1 MRPNTLALALLVA
14 ALMTFGPIS
23 TDMYLASLPALAE
36 VFATEAGTAQLTLSV
51 YFAGIA
57 VAQLFIGTLSD
68 RFGRRPILIGGLVL
82 FVATSTACALA
93 TSIEVLIGLRFCQA
107 FGAASATVLSR
118 AIVRDLHERAGA
130 AHMLARVGS
139 IMGISPVLAPILGS
153 YLFVWFGWQANF
165 WAMAVYGAGA
175 MVFVVLLLGETLARG
190 ERAPLRFA
198 AVAFSFARLVR
209 HRIFLGYALP
219 YLFVYAGMFAFF
231 TGFPFIVINL
241 LGQPAEYFGYFFAA
255 VVIGFPIGTFIA
267 GRLTRHFSIDDVLR
281 VAVSLSAL
289 SALVVAA
296 FAWAGVTHLLA
307 VMVPMLAYQV
317 TVGMIN
323 PLAQASALAPFPEIA
338 GKAAAVMG
346 AGQMGAASLASY
358 LVGATHDGT
367 AIPQLTLVAL
377 FGVGVFASY
386 RLLVWKRPLAAD
398 DARAA

>member
-1 MRPNTLALALLVA
+1 MRPNTLALALLMA

-190 ERAPLRFA
+190 ERARLRFA

-231 TGFPFIVINL
+231 TGFPLSSLTCWASRPSISVI
-241 LGQPAEYFGYFFAA
+241 FS
-255 VVIGFPIGTFIA
+255 
-267 GRLTRHFSIDDVLR
+267 RLS
-281 VAVSLSAL
+281 SSASR
-289 SALVVAA
+289 SARSS
-296 FAWAGVTHLLA
+296 
-307 VMVPMLAYQV
+307 P
-317 TVGMIN
+317 
-323 PLAQASALAPFPEIA
+323 
-338 GKAAAVMG
+338 G
-346 AGQMGAASLASY
+346 A
-358 LVGATHDGT
+358 
-367 AIPQLTLVAL
+367 
-377 FGVGVFASY
+377 
-386 RLLVWKRPLAAD
+386 
-398 DARAA
+398 